1 MQVEGVLERSARRED
16 KTERL
21 KRESVARDAVL
32 SMYAD
37 RFGDHVGVLPR
48 TQGRPRR
55 SLRRRYTVDLTSQNL
70 AFEKTDASVLG
81 CGSSAVV
88 YKGMLDNKPV
98 AIKVREA
105 RMLATLAAVVQ
116 LKSCCRRRLSSS
128 KGSPKLRARGSA
140 YRLGVQITPR
150 SVRALAH
157 AGVQR
162 HEVRAGH
169 HDEA

>member
-70 AFEKTDASVLG
+70 AFEKPMRPSSAAGALPSSTRACSTTSRLRSRCGRLG
-81 CGSSAVV
+81 CSSPCCSAVEV
-88 YKGMLDNKPV
+88 LLSLQAFKLEGLSQ
-98 AIKVREA
+98 AA
-105 RMLATLAAVVQ
+105 RSRV
-116 LKSCCRRRLSSS
+116 RLSI
-128 KGSPKLRARGSA
+128 GLP
-140 YRLGVQITPR
+140 
-150 SVRALAH
+150 
-157 AGVQR
+157 
-162 HEVRAGH
+162 
-169 HDEA
+169 D